1 MSVAIVYK
9 SFKETKLRFEEY
21 AIKVLHNIVKS
32 MVIWFVLKL
41 CSVLVDSIIA
51 HSFLR
56 RYYFEYDI
64 QIAGRIL
71 IMNFW
76 RGPVE
81 VLVMG
86 LYFGSKMILVLRD
99 MDEEPGKITRTI
111 MKYILPAFTISA
123 IAIVYLYILY
133 IIFLTQMPSNE
144 VFSIV
149 SKLFCLGLPVWII
162 TGYYADNTKPM
173 MIISILPY
181 LYIPLICLQ
190 GYCMGTRIYQYGMTP
205 ERYAGMMLIIF
216 EIGTLF
222 IRFYMKG
229 QYEKILPFFGLLV
242 LIAIFV
248 PGINMNRASNLW
260 QMSFL
265 KKYYEA
271 VESREM
277 ISERAYE
284 RMTGAYDYLRNRPE
298 MKAAIEP
305 YDIYEKTFAVKLK
318 EQYAEADLTKYYKC
332 WVFCELAGEL
342 DVDRYSQKSLLNQ
355 NSCYDQ
361 EGEDGIDVD
370 FSCFQF
376 IDSETGERITAD
388 ISSFVE
394 QCMTDTLDEEYTEMK
409 AYNCIEL
416 DEDTILYINRFDA
429 EYFDGIKNAEPFI
442 KWKYIDINGILLQN
456 MSDRKPMMY
465 FWQKSEVLWARS

>member
-1 MSVAIVYK
+1 MA
-9 SFKETKLRFEEY
+9 
-21 AIKVLHNIVKS
+21 
-32 MVIWFVLKL
+32 IWFVLKL
-41 CSVLVDSIIA
+41 CSVLADSIIA

-64 QIAGRIL
+64 QIAGEIL

-99 MDEEPGKITRTI
+99 MDEELGKITRII
-111 MKYILPAFTISA
+111 MKYILPAFTIGV
-123 IAIVYLYILY
+123 IANVYLYILN
-133 IIFLTQMPSNE
+133 IMFLTHIPSND
-144 VFSIV
+144 VFSKV
-149 SKLFCLGLPVWII
+149 SKLFCLCIPVWII
-162 TGYYADNTKPM
+162 AGYYTDKTKPR

-181 LYIPLICLQ
+181 LFIPLICLQ
-190 GYCMGTRIYQYGMTP
+190 GYCMGIRIYQYGMTP
-205 ERYAGMMLIIF
+205 KRYVGMMLIIF

-222 IRFYMKG
+222 IRLYMKG
-229 QYEKILPFFGLLV
+229 QYEKLLPFFGLLV
-242 LIAIFV
+242 MIAVFI
-248 PGINMNRASNLW
+248 PGINMNNASNLW

-265 KKYYEA
+265 KKYYQA
-271 VESREM
+271 VESGEM

-284 RMTGAYDYLRNRPE
+284 RMTGAYDYLMNRLE
-298 MKAAIEP
+298 MQVVIEP

-332 WVFCELAGEL
+332 WVFCEMAGEL
-342 DVDRYSQKSLLNQ
+342 DADGYLQNSILSQD
-355 NSCYDQ
+355 SCYDI

-388 ISSFVE
+388 ISGFVE
-394 QCMTDTLDEEYTEMK
+394 QCIADALDGECTGMK

-416 DEDTILYINRFDA
+416 DEDTILYINGFDT

-456 MSDRKPMMY
+456 KSERKPMMY
-465 FWQKSEVLWARS
+465 FWQKSQVLWARS